1 MTDDQ
6 PQTPA
11 APASGKTRLD
21 LKNPALIGWLGVVL
35 AILAIGVPLAVDAW
49 RNRLALT
56 VETTSSVPLVNSELP
71 GRLSV
76 LVDGVPAQR
85 VWITTVKV
93 QNSGRRPIEDTMF
106 ATGTSLDLF
115 MGRSCRVIESN
126 VDDLATGLRRGDV
139 KVTVQEGGVSIAP
152 LLLNP
157 GDWFRMKVLTSN
169 CQPSVDPSARIRDI
183 AKIREVTPLGRAVP
197 SLWSSL
203 AGVIAMFPLLLIVRV
218 VTGHM
223 ESGALGRWQA
233 LFIVV
238 LVLISIVLQVSGS
251 FFQTPLFTR

>member
-1 MTDDQ
+1 MAAEQ
-6 PQTPA
+6 PQMPA
-11 APASGKTRLD
+11 APKGGKMRVD
-21 LKNPALIGWLGVVL
+21 LKNPTLIGWLGVVL
-35 AILAIGVPLAVDAW
+35 AVLAIGVPLGVDAW

-56 VETTSSVPLVNSELP
+56 VESVSSVPLVNSELP

-85 VWITTVKV
+85 VWVTTVKV

-115 MGRSCRVIESN
+115 MGRGCRVIESN
-126 VDDLATGLRRGDV
+126 VDDIAPGLRRRDV
-139 KVTVQEGGVSIAP
+139 KLTVQEGGLSIAP

-169 CQPSVDPSARIRDI
+169 CQPYVDPSARIKEI
-183 AKIREVTPLGRAVP
+183 GAIKLVSNTGLGKW

-203 AGVIAMFPLLLIVRV
+203 FGIFAVVPLTMVMRVIADLSAAGRLPRQVSLALLALLTLSLLL
-218 VTGHM
+218 
-223 ESGALGRWQA
+223 QA
-233 LFIVV
+233 LAIF
-238 LVLISIVLQVSGS
+238 
-251 FFQTPLFTR
+251 PR